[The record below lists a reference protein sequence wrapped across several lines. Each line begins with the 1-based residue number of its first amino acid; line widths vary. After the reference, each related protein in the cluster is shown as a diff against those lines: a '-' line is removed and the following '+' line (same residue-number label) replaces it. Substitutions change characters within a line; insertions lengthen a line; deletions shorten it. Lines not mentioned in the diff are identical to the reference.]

1 MRMRSLNQRLSRHL
15 LVFARNQYKKLTTLL
30 ALFRHSVLV
39 EYTIVLSVQMP
50 YIRAQYSVCDT
61 FEIPDTVRLLPLNQ
75 NVKGTPWSWWVV
87 WGVLYYLDES
97 LEEHEIYPL
106 LSGSDGNFK
115 QPTSFEDMRYLKDYC
130 TQE

>member
-1 MRMRSLNQRLSRHL
+1 
-15 LVFARNQYKKLTTLL
+15 
-30 ALFRHSVLV
+30 
-39 EYTIVLSVQMP
+39 MP